1 MIPSD
6 FIFHILKSSE
16 IISKLNLLELLKYRL
31 LHILKMKAV
40 IKTINVASIKA
51 AETVLYFIKL
61 TKQYDYPDIT
71 YSNEDDC
78 YMSYQKIRISLLL
91 GEILFIK
98 CWILAKSLVFKKHLP
113 TWEHAQYICYTKKAG
128 HKTMYRKI

>member
-1 MIPSD
+1 
-6 FIFHILKSSE
+6 
-16 IISKLNLLELLKYRL
+16 
-31 LHILKMKAV
+31 MKAV

-98 CWILAKSLVFKKHLP
+98 C
-113 TWEHAQYICYTKKAG
+113 
-128 HKTMYRKI
+128 